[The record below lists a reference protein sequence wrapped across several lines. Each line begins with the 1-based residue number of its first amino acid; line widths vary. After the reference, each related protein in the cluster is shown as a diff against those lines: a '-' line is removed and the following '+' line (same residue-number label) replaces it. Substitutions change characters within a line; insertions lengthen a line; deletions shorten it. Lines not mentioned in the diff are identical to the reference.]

1 MLFLVFFVFGSDA
14 GSLVRALTK
23 FSHLTADTIISGSA
37 TANMAPTDDA
47 DRKSTHFTKLHF
59 VENTCISTN
68 PQICCH
74 RLWIVFCY
82 VHIMCFFFFFF
93 GDESHKTC

>member
-1 MLFLVFFVFGSDA
+1 MLFLVSFVFGSDA

-47 DRKSTHFTKLHF
+47 DRKSTHL
-59 VENTCISTN
+59 
-68 PQICCH
+68 
-74 RLWIVFCY
+74 
-82 VHIMCFFFFFF
+82 
-93 GDESHKTC
+93 